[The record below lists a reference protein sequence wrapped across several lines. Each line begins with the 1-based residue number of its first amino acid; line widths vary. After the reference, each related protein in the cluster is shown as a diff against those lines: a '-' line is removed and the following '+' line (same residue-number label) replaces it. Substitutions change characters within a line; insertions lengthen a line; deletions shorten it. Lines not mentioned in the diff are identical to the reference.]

1 MQIPTQLALH
11 RRSRS
16 AAVAAIAVQAS
27 RPEPGRLHLQYSV
40 TGRIDALRL
49 APLAEPARRDG
60 LWRTTCFEAFL
71 RATAGT
77 AYTELNFA
85 PSTAWAAY
93 RFRAYREDMQVAQE
107 VGPPRIETRAASDR
121 FELRASLTLD
131 GLPRDEPWQ
140 LGLSAVIEE
149 SDGSLSY
156 WALAHPPGKPD
167 FHHSDCFAA
176 VLPSVLGTT
185 SSK

>member
-11 RRSRS
+11 GRSRS

-27 RPEPGRLHLQYSV
+27 RPEPGRLHLQY
-40 TGRIDALRL
+40 
-49 APLAEPARRDG
+49 G

-71 RATAGT
+71 RAPAGT

-93 RFRAYREDMQVAQE
+93 RFRAYREDMQVAKE

-156 WALAHPPGKPD
+156 WALAHPPGKAD